1 VTGLKV
7 FRAGHARSLRAGSET
22 DISIRLRSRFS
33 AISTNVAPLP
43 LSPKFFARDVD
54 VVARALLG
62 IELRFRGV
70 GGRIVETESYD
81 PTDPASHS
89 YGARRTPRNSIM
101 FGPAGHAYVYRI
113 YGMYWCL
120 NVTCGDGSAVLIRAL
135 EPTAGLARMK
145 TRRGTDETS
154 LLCAGP
160 GRLCQALDITGA
172 DNGRALTAPP
182 FLLTRNG
189 RRRPAIVTGVRIGL
203 TKGAEALRRYGL
215 KDSAFLSRRFGDA
228 RSG

>member
-1 VTGLKV
+1 M
-7 FRAGHARSLRAGSET
+7 
-22 DISIRLRSRFS
+22 S
-33 AISTNVAPLP
+33 ANATPRPLAA
-43 LSPKFFARDVD
+43 SFFTRDVD

-62 IELRFRGV
+62 VELRFRGV

-89 YGARRTPRNSIM
+89 YGERRTPRNSIM
-101 FGPAGHAYVYRI
+101 FGPAGCAYVYRI

-120 NVTCGDGSAVLIRAL
+120 NFTCGHGSAVLIRAL
-135 EPTAGLARMK
+135 EPTAGLVRMR
-145 TRRGTDETS
+145 TRRGTDDEA

-172 DNGRALTAPP
+172 DNGRALTKPP
-182 FLLTRNG
+182 FLITRDNQ
-189 RRRPAIVTGVRIGL
+189 RPAIVAGVRIGL

-215 KDSAFLSRRFGDA
+215 RESPFLSKRFRDVK
-228 RSG
+228 

>member
-1 VTGLKV
+1 MTK
-7 FRAGHARSLRAGSET
+7 ARSYAGSGHFVI
-22 DISIRLRSRFS
+22 DAPVMRRS
-33 AISTNVAPLP
+33 TPPEPLP
-43 LSPKFFARDVD
+43 QAFFARDVD

-62 IELRFRGV
+62 VVLTFRGV

-89 YGARRTPRNSIM
+89 YGERRTPRNAIM

-120 NVTCGDGSAVLIRAL
+120 NFTCGHGSAVLIRAL
-135 EPTAGLARMK
+135 EPTAGLARMRV
-145 TRRGTDETS
+145 RRGTGDGA

-182 FLLTRNG
+182 FLLTRDG
-189 RRRPAIVTGVRIGL
+189 RRSAIVTGVRIGL
-203 TKGAEALRRYGL
+203 TKGAEAPRRYGL
-215 KDSAFLSRRFGDA
+215 KHSAFLSKRFKDVE
-228 RSG
+228 

>member
-1 VTGLKV
+1 MNTQM
-7 FRAGHARSLRAGSET
+7 T
-22 DISIRLRSRFS
+22 
-33 AISTNVAPLP
+33 P
-43 LSPKFFARDVD
+43 LSQEFFARDVD
-54 VVARALLG
+54 MVARALIG
-62 IELRFRGV
+62 VELLFRGV

-101 FGPAGHAYVYRI
+101 FGPAGQAYVYRI

-120 NVTCGDGSAVLIRAL
+120 NFTCGKGSAVLIRAL
-135 EPTAGLARMK
+135 EPTVGLARM
-145 TRRGTDETS
+145 RAHRGTEEAG

-172 DNGRALTAPP
+172 DTGRALTAAP
-182 FLLTRNG
+182 FLMTRG
-189 RRRPAIVTGVRIGL
+189 GGRRPAIVTGVRIGL

-215 KDSAFLSRRFGDA
+215 KDSAFVSKRFKDA
-228 RSG
+228 K